1 MLKSEAGAAK
11 YGPTVPI
18 CGGVGGL
25 GAEVEPLT
33 LDAAASF
40 TGALMVQRCMV
51 AMGEAVVQGA
61 LHGTDN
67 TAIVVGKATHAIVLV
82 GISTKGH
89 HDIAPSVIFRC
100 FIHSRPAPAAGDGC
114 WDVIAKAAQHVE
126 IVQHAVG
133 VEICL
138 SRAVHDTRVH
148 LLEGAGFA
156 CSIRCIQLCEKLL
169 PICAMLRKIAKIIK
183 VIVQDLA

>member
-1 MLKSEAGAAK
+1 M
-11 YGPTVPI
+11 V
-18 CGGVGGL
+18 GV
-25 GAEVEPLT
+25 AP
-33 LDAAASF
+33 
-40 TGALMVQRCMV
+40 
-51 AMGEAVVQGA
+51 
-61 LHGTDN
+61 
-67 TAIVVGKATHAIVLV
+67 ATPVLV
-82 GISTKGH
+82 GVGAKGH
-89 HDIAPSVIFRC
+89 YDVAPSVVFRC

-133 VEICL
+133 VESCL
-138 SRAVHDTRVH
+138 SRAVHDAGVH